1 MCPFASDYLIGL
13 DPFGLGAALTAPP
26 LTFSTS
32 YGGTAVGTA
41 DPLEAN
47 CGVTELFVFEF
58 FLVVGFSL
66 MVILA
71 S

>member
-1 MCPFASDYLIGL
+1 MCPFASHYLIGL
-13 DPFGLGAALTAPP
+13 DPFGLGAALTPL

-41 DPLEAN
+41 DPLEAY

-58 FLVVGFSL
+58 FLVVGLSL